1 VMHYGNVAEMNT
13 GEGKTLTATMP
24 VYLNAFSGEGVMV
37 VTPNEYLSKRDA
49 EEMGQVYR
57 FLGLTIGVPFT
68 EDPKKEMKAEEKKLI
83 YASDIIYTTNSNLGF
98 DYLNDNL

>member
-1 VMHYGNVAEMNT
+1 
-13 GEGKTLTATMP
+13 
-24 VYLNAFSGEGVMV
+24 
-37 VTPNEYLSKRDA
+37 PNEYLSKRDA

-98 DYLNDNL
+98 DYLNDNLASNEEGKFLRPFNYVIIDEIDDILLD